1 MLIYWRIFPTF
12 SSISLSVSVFMWR
25 SLIHLDWTFVQGDKK
40 ESICIFLHAN
50 SQLCQHYLLKM
61 MSFSTGWFLL
71 LCQRSSDHM
80 CVGSFLGPQIYSID
94 LHASLCTCFYKYCS
108 VIQLDVRDGDSPRS
122 SLLRIVFPILGLL
135 LFQMNLKVALS

>member
-1 MLIYWRIFPTF
+1 MDL
-12 SSISLSVSVFMWR
+12 
-25 SLIHLDWTFVQGDKK
+25 TFVQGDKK

-94 LHASLCTCFYKYCS
+94 LHACLCTCFYKYCS
-108 VIQLDVRDGDSPRS
+108 VIQLEVRDGDSPRS
-122 SLLRIVFPILGLL
+122 SLIVENCVSYPGFVVISNK
-135 LFQMNLKVALS
+135 FEIALSYSMKN